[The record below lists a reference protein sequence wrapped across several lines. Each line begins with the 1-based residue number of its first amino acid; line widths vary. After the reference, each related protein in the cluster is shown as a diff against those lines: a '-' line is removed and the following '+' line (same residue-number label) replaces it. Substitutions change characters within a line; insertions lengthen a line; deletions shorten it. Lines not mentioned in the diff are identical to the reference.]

1 MVSAA
6 EVGHTAMTR
15 EMRLGVVLG
24 LNIVLIAGLVI
35 VGVDAHSL
43 AVLAAGADFVVDSL
57 AIAVSLGAIAIG
69 RRHRAKRSGRPA
81 ATALAAFANGSL
93 LLILMVL
100 VIVVSVRRL
109 ASGTPEVHGVP
120 VVVVSSVAAVVML
133 IGALVLKGDHSEAE
147 DEEGDAAN
155 MRAVLLDTTA
165 DAVSAAGAAIAGAII
180 AVTGALYWLDPAV
193 AVAIAVVVSFLAL
206 RLLASV
212 GGTLRR
218 SLRSN

>member
-1 MVSAA
+1 VSGAT
-6 EVGHTAMTR
+6 VGYAAMTR

-24 LNIVLIAGLVI
+24 LNVVLIAGLVI
-35 VGVDAHSL
+35 VGIDAHSL
-43 AVLAAGADFVVDSL
+43 AVLAAGADFVVDSI
-57 AIAVSLGAIAIG
+57 AIAVSLAAISIS
-69 RRHRAKRSGRPA
+69 RRRLAKRSGRTA
-81 ATALAAFANGSL
+81 ATAIAAFANGL
-93 LLILMVL
+93 LLLVLMVL

-109 ASGTPEVHGVP
+109 ASGTAEVHGIP

-133 IGALVLKGDHSEAE
+133 IGALVLKGDHSDAQ

-155 MRAVLLDTTA
+155 MRAVLLDTAA

-180 AVTGALYWLDPAV
+180 ALTGALYWLDPAV

-218 SLRSN
+218 SLRSS